1 MREDNSVF
9 SDHNHKTLSN
19 FKNVLKPIDIMAFI
33 SEEAFAMLKGQCQL
47 KVKVAVS
54 VRSFIF
60 YCW

>member
-9 SDHNHKTLSN
+9 SDHNHKIFSN

-33 SEEAFAMLKGQCQL
+33 SEEAFAMLEGQCQL
-47 KVKVAVS
+47 KVAVS